1 MASFPSKLFF
11 VRMALSHM
19 LSIGFSFCWFGCE
32 KRFSLMCRLC
42 ISTHCQWDRSVDW
55 VPCRSV
61 DSSPLVSP
69 CNTTQAPHFDPA
81 AHSARGRWCPSS
93 GWVSPTLT
101 YCLARSAWCGRQA
114 ASFFESATVWKKI
127 YPVIIELS
135 PLDYKSIC
143 RHNYTHFYFKT
154 WL

>member
-1 MASFPSKLFF
+1 MASFPSQPFF
-11 VRMALSHM
+11 FRMALSNMH
-19 LSIGFSFCWFGCE
+19 SIVFSFYWFSCE
-32 KRFSLMCRLC
+32 IRFSLMCRLC
-42 ISTHCQWDRSVDW
+42 VSTTHCQWDGSMDW

-69 CNTTQAPHFDPA
+69 SNTTRAPHFDPT
-81 AHSARGRWCPSS
+81 AHSVRGRWCPSF

-101 YCLARSAWCGRQA
+101 YCLVEAPDVEDRLLCSLSLLWA
-114 ASFFESATVWKKI
+114 EKKN
-127 YPVIIELS
+127 PVIIELS

-143 RHNYTHFYFKT
+143 RHNYPHFYFKT